1 MQAHINAMAIPK
13 PLMKVGIIRERENS
27 MKRKILY
34 AITTAAIAVT
44 AFSIGK
50 FSAPAEPETVQPET
64 IQTAPEL
71 TEMTVESNGLFL
83 EYSDGNDFYS
93 YWISSEKLA
102 DHDLINVNDI
112 KGWETYNTGDI
123 IGIELQASDWGYV
136 IEKEPYTV
144 DTTAW
149 RTE

>member
-1 MQAHINAMAIPK
+1 
-13 PLMKVGIIRERENS
+13 

-34 AITTAAIAVT
+34 AITTAVIATT
-44 AFSIGK
+44 AFFVGK
-50 FSAPAEPETVQPET
+50 NFTEQPTQPETVQPET

-71 TEMTVESNGLFL
+71 MEMTVESDGLYL
-83 EYSDGNDFYS
+83 EYTDGTNLYS
-93 YWISSEKLA
+93 YWIPSKKLA

-112 KGWETYNTGDI
+112 KGWETYDTGDI
-123 IGIELQASDWGYV
+123 IGIELQAHDWGYV

>member
-1 MQAHINAMAIPK
+1 
-13 PLMKVGIIRERENS
+13 

-34 AITTAAIAVT
+34 ILTTAVIATT
-44 AFSIGK
+44 AFFVGK
-50 FSAPAEPETVQPET
+50 NFTEQPTQPET

-71 TEMTVESNGLFL
+71 MEMTVESGGLFL
-83 EYSDGNDFYS
+83 EYTDGTNFYS
-93 YWISSEKLA
+93 YWIPSEKLA

-112 KGWETYNTGDI
+112 KGWETYDTGDI

>member
-1 MQAHINAMAIPK
+1 
-13 PLMKVGIIRERENS
+13 
-27 MKRKILY
+27 
-34 AITTAAIAVT
+34 
-44 AFSIGK
+44 
-50 FSAPAEPETVQPET
+50 
-64 IQTAPEL
+64 
-71 TEMTVESNGLFL
+71 MTVESNGLFL
-83 EYSDGNDFYS
+83 EYSDGNNFYS

>member
-1 MQAHINAMAIPK
+1 
-13 PLMKVGIIRERENS
+13 MK
-27 MKRKILY
+27 KKILY
-34 AITTAAIAVT
+34 ITLTIAVSVT
-44 AFSIGK
+44 AFFVGK
-50 FSAPAEPETVQPET
+50 NFSTTPTQPETVQAET

-71 TEMTVESNGLFL
+71 MEMTVESNGLYL
-83 EYSDGNDFYS
+83 EYSDGKNFYS
-93 YWISSEKLA
+93 YWIPSEKLA

-112 KGWETYNTGDI
+112 KGWETYDTGDI

>member
-1 MQAHINAMAIPK
+1 
-13 PLMKVGIIRERENS
+13 MK
-27 MKRKILY
+27 KKILY
-34 AITTAAIAVT
+34 LTSTAVIGVT
-44 AFSIGK
+44 AFFIGK
-50 FSAPAEPETVQPET
+50 NFTEPAQQPET

-71 TEMTVESNGLFL
+71 TEMTVESGGLYL
-83 EYSDGNDFYS
+83 EYTDGTNFYS

-112 KGWETYNTGDI
+112 KGWETYDTGDI

-144 DTTAW
+144 DAMAW

>member
-1 MQAHINAMAIPK
+1 
-13 PLMKVGIIRERENS
+13 

-34 AITTAAIAVT
+34 ALTAAVIAVT

-83 EYSDGNDFYS
+83 EYSDGNNFYS

>member
-1 MQAHINAMAIPK
+1 
-13 PLMKVGIIRERENS
+13 MK
-27 MKRKILY
+27 KKILY
-34 AITTAAIAVT
+34 LTITAVIGVT
-44 AFSIGK
+44 AFFVGK
-50 FSAPAEPETVQPET
+50 KFTVQPAQPET
-64 IQTAPEL
+64 KAPEL
-71 TEMTVESNGLFL
+71 IEMTVESGGLYL
-83 EYSDGNDFYS
+83 EYTDGGNFYS

-112 KGWETYNTGDI
+112 KGWETYDTGDI

-144 DTTAW
+144 DATAW

>member
-1 MQAHINAMAIPK
+1 
-13 PLMKVGIIRERENS
+13 
-27 MKRKILY
+27 MKRKIAYLT
-34 AITTAAIAVT
+34 IMAVIGMT
-44 AFSIGK
+44 AFFIGK
-50 FSAPAEPETVQPET
+50 FSAPTEPETVQPET

-71 TEMTVESNGLFL
+71 TEMTVESGGLYL
-83 EYSDGNDFYS
+83 EYTDGNNFYS
-93 YWISSEKLA
+93 YWIPSEKLA

-112 KGWETYNTGDI
+112 KGWETYDTGDI

-144 DTTAW
+144 DAMAW

>member
-1 MQAHINAMAIPK
+1 
-13 PLMKVGIIRERENS
+13 

-34 AITTAAIAVT
+34 LTITAVVGVT
-44 AFSIGK
+44 AFFVGK
-50 FSAPAEPETVQPET
+50 NFTTTTTQPETVQPET

-71 TEMTVESNGLFL
+71 IEMTVKNGGLFL
-83 EYSDGNDFYS
+83 EYTDGTNFYS
-93 YWISSEKLA
+93 YWIPSEKLA

-112 KGWETYNTGDI
+112 KGWETYDTGDI

-144 DTTAW
+144 DAMAW

>member
-1 MQAHINAMAIPK
+1 
-13 PLMKVGIIRERENS
+13 MK
-27 MKRKILY
+27 KKIAYLT
-34 AITTAAIAVT
+34 ITAVIGVT

-50 FSAPAEPETVQPET
+50 FTAPTQPEIAQPET

-71 TEMTVESNGLFL
+71 IEMTVESGGLYL
-83 EYSDGNDFYS
+83 EYSDGTNFFTH
-93 YWISSEKLA
+93 WIPSEKLA

-112 KGWETYNTGDI
+112 KGWETYDTGDI

-144 DTTAW
+144 DAMTW

>member
-1 MQAHINAMAIPK
+1 
-13 PLMKVGIIRERENS
+13 MK
-27 MKRKILY
+27 KKILY
-34 AITTAAIAVT
+34 AFTAAVIAVT

-50 FSAPAEPETVQPET
+50 FSAPTQPETVQAET
-64 IQTAPEL
+64 IQTMPEL
-71 TEMTVESNGLFL
+71 IEMTVESGGLYL
-83 EYSDGNDFYS
+83 EYSDGENFYS
-93 YWISSEKLA
+93 YWIPSEKLA

-112 KGWETYNTGDI
+112 KGWETYDTGDI

>member
-1 MQAHINAMAIPK
+1 
-13 PLMKVGIIRERENS
+13 

-34 AITTAAIAVT
+34 AITTAVIGVA

-50 FSAPAEPETVQPET
+50 FTTSTPEPTQQPETV
-64 IQTAPEL
+64 QTAPEL
-71 TEMTVESNGLFL
+71 MEMTVENGGLYL
-83 EYSDGNDFYS
+83 KYTDGTNFYS

-112 KGWETYNTGDI
+112 KGWETYDTGNI

-144 DTTAW
+144 DAMAW

>member
-1 MQAHINAMAIPK
+1 
-13 PLMKVGIIRERENS
+13 MK
-27 MKRKILY
+27 KKIAYLT
-34 AITTAAIAVT
+34 ITAVIGMT
-44 AFSIGK
+44 AFFIGK
-50 FSAPAEPETVQPET
+50 NFTTTTTEPETVQPET

-71 TEMTVESNGLFL
+71 TEMTVENGGLYL
-83 EYSDGNDFYS
+83 EYTDGTNFYS
-93 YWISSEKLA
+93 YWIPSEKLA

-112 KGWETYNTGDI
+112 KGWETYDTGDI

>member
-1 MQAHINAMAIPK
+1 
-13 PLMKVGIIRERENS
+13 

-34 AITTAAIAVT
+34 LTITAVIGVT
-44 AFSIGK
+44 AFFVGK
-50 FSAPAEPETVQPET
+50 NFTELTQQPET
-64 IQTAPEL
+64 IQTAQEL
-71 TEMTVESNGLFL
+71 MEMTVENGGLFL
-83 EYSDGNDFYS
+83 EYTDGINFYS
-93 YWISSEKLA
+93 YWIPSEKLA

-112 KGWETYNTGDI
+112 KGWETYDTGDI